1 MTFEINRRYNV
12 SFQNT
17 LINEWVRARKKNKE
31 KEGRKKE
38 EKQKVGKRRV
48 TFGRLSHRCHSVK
61 CNEIG
66 LLISCSRDVG
76 EEKKRVNFESGS
88 RRTEKFVLVPF
99 MILKSSRWIHGN
111 CPVVSLLFNFRRR
124 CRKSNDIQVS
134 VSILPRYSQEI
145 AACAIM
151 WIYRQMCIVAE
162 KL

>member
-1 MTFEINRRYNV
+1 MFLFKTHL
-12 SFQNT
+12 ST
-17 LINEWVRARKKNKE
+17 SGCVREKKIKKKKEERRKKNK
-31 KEGRKKE
+31 KLGNEG
-38 EKQKVGKRRV
+38 
-48 TFGRLSHRCHSVK
+48 FGRLSHRCHSVK

-66 LLISCSRDVG
+66 LLISCSREVG

-151 WIYRQMCIVAE
+151 
-162 KL
+162 